1 MSYLIA
7 NTWISYDTEVP
18 DYNTIS
24 NVGFER
30 IYQRINSINS
40 DEVIL
45 QTDLFFEKSFW
56 KITNSKIVFGS
67 CPKTIVD
74 CKSEN
79 IIWED
84 QVSYNGK
91 WTLFCPSFEI
101 KSAPLTSNS
110 TTKSTTRTTTTTTS
124 RRTTTTTTSRR
135 TTTTRNSG

>member
-1 MSYLIA
+1 MSYLIS
-7 NTWISYDTEVP
+7 NTWISYDSEVP
-18 DYNTIS
+18 KSNTVS
-24 NVGFER
+24 NAGFER

-45 QTDLFFEKSFW
+45 QTDFILERSFY
-56 KITNSKIVFGS
+56 KITSINIVFGS
-67 CPKTIVD
+67 CPFTIVD

-110 TTKSTTRTTTTTTS
+110 TTKSTTKITTTTIKT
-124 RRTTTTTTSRR
+124 